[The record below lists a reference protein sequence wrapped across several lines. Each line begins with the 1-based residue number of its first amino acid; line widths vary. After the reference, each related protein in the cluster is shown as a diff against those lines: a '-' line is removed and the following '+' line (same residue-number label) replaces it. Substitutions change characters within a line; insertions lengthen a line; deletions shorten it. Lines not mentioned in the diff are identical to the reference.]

1 MKRLWIFFLDCCQ
14 PVRSRRHTE
23 KQMLGD
29 LLDRVF
35 AGEPGNLVLHALA
48 SGDTTAQERQQIRQ
62 LLDELEEKGR

>member
-1 MKRLWIFFLDCCQ
+1 
-14 PVRSRRHTE
+14 
-23 KQMLGD
+23 MLGD

-35 AGEPGNLVLHALA
+35 AGEPGNLVLQALA